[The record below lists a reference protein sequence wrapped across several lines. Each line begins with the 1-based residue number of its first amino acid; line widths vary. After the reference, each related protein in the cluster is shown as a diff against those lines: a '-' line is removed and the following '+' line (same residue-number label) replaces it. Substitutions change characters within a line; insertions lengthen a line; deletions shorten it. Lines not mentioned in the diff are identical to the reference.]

1 MGNLATACTQA
12 RRYEEALRWQ
22 EEGLSVS
29 HRAFGNSHPLT
40 VAMQTAYA
48 EILKKAG
55 RKSEAASVA
64 RAASEARKS
73 LRSPSTADYTID
85 VRDYR

>member
-1 MGNLATACTQA
+1 
-12 RRYEEALRWQ
+12 
-22 EEGLSVS
+22 
-29 HRAFGNSHPLT
+29 
-40 VAMQTAYA
+40 MQGGYA
-48 EILKKAG
+48 EVLKKVG
-55 RKSEAASVA
+55 RKAEAREVA